1 MHATSSFGLYLSHL
15 CPVLLLSSTSD
26 NTGMSLYARSLYTP
40 LSSSLDDTA
49 CFCHF
54 SCASFS
60 GVNTK
65 STYTDARKVR
75 LIHTPCKWSGW
86 LWMSL
91 TWNSGTIF
99 LVFLEFSA
107 KVPGVHTSIVWS
119 TWRPPL
125 LCSGKI
131 GCYTV
136 LVRCLVRVRHSISRM
151 DVHTHPTLVFSH
163 FQSPALNASYILS
176 KAAINLSSQK
186 LSHAAFI
193 AIASLSNP
201 KDLSIQNTQACN
213 MHFKIS

>member
-1 MHATSSFGLYLSHL
+1 MRLPLLDSTYHISALSYSL
-15 CPVLLLSSTSD
+15 VLLQTIQVCHCMLA
-26 NTGMSLYARSLYTP
+26 LCIPP
-40 LSSSLDDTA
+40 LVRLWMIQLVSV
-49 CFCHF
+49 HF